1 MAVQVRTRIFISSKI
16 KLFESSQKK
25 RHKCSLGADHERE
38 DIKVAIKM
46 KTKLSMLEAGMILVS
61 IYLSLCCKKKN
72 DCLSLKTSQKH

>member
-1 MAVQVRTRIFISSKI
+1 MVVQVRTRIFISSKI

-38 DIKVAIKM
+38 DIKVAIQM
-46 KTKLSMLEAGMILVS
+46 KTKLSLESRFHFFVVVLQ
-61 IYLSLCCKKKN
+61 KKN